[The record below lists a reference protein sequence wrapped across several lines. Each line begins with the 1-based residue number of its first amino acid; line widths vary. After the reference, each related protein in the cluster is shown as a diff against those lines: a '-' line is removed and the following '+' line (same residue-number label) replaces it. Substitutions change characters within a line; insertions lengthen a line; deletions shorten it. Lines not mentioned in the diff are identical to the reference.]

1 MKRTFNFAWADQ
13 EDIQVS
19 IQVDTD
25 VLTVDVA
32 HEINNFITAPDSR
45 LAECD
50 EDIYRVVAQMFAS
63 YLMRWALSE
72 GGAYCK
78 DKDDP
83 RGKVFLR
90 DVLKWL
96 YEGWPDADKCGLTI
110 VYCSVFTPE
119 FDQLTAHEVTL

>member
-45 LAECD
+45 LIECD
-50 EDIYRVVAQMFAS
+50 GDIYRVVAQMFAS
-63 YLMRWALSE
+63 YLMRWALSN
-72 GGAYCK
+72 GGAYCN
-78 DKDDP
+78 KDDP
-83 RGKVFLR
+83 RGQVFLNN
-90 DVLKWL
+90 VLEWL
-96 YEGWPDADKCGLTI
+96 REGWPDADKCGLTI
-110 VYCSVFTPE
+110 VNCFVFTPD
-119 FDQLTAHEVTL
+119 FDQLTAREVTL